1 MYHRLRHLA
10 RGAEL
15 GLAVLLAGDGSED
28 VEQQQGVTAQNAVG
42 WREEGWG
49 GGEAYF
55 SDDKGSI

>member
-42 WREEGWG
+42 WREEGWEG
-49 GGEAYF
+49 GG
-55 SDDKGSI
+55 GSIFQ